1 MSRQGGSS
9 RRGLPPTAAGVPAP
23 ADKRFRRSE
32 VRQGRRRSGRTW
44 LRRGAWWGAGA
55 LTALALAAWI
65 GSAMADAAALRVD
78 HLDVRGNRQVTL
90 ADVEARLDG
99 IRGESVLRVNLEQY
113 RARLLESPWVASAEL
128 WRVLPSSVQVRIVE
142 RVPLAVARSR
152 GQLFLVDDTGVRIDT
167 FGPQYR
173 QYDLP
178 IVDGL
183 VPAAATDGAVDPMR
197 IRLVQRL
204 FTEVSARDDL
214 FQRISQVDVTDARNA
229 VVLLDGEPASLQ
241 LGDREFL
248 SRLER
253 YLEIE
258 PQLRDKPP
266 VEYYKLQFGDRVW
279 VK

>member
-1 MSRQGGSS
+1 MSRSAS
-9 RRGLPPTAAGVPAP
+9 RRGLPPAAAAIPAP

-32 VRQGRRRSGRTW
+32 VRQGRRRSGRTL
-44 LRRGAWWGAGA
+44 LRRGVWWGAGA
-55 LTALALAAWI
+55 LIMLAIAAWI
-65 GSAMADAAALRVD
+65 GSTLADASALRVD
-78 HLDVRGNRQVTL
+78 RLDVRGNRQVS
-90 ADVEARLDG
+90 AAEVDARLDG
-99 IRGESVLRVNLEQY
+99 IRGESVLRVDLEKY
-113 RARLLESPWVASAEL
+113 RAKLLESKWISSAEL
-128 WRVLPSSVQVRIVE
+128 WRVLPSTVQVRIVE

-152 GQLFLVDDTGVRIDT
+152 GQLFLVDDSGVIDT

-173 QYDLP
+173 QFDVP

-183 VPAAATDGAVDPMR
+183 IPAAEAGERVDPAR
-197 IRLVQRL
+197 VQLVRRL
-204 FTEVSARDDL
+204 FAEVSTRDDL
-214 FQRISQVDVTDARNA
+214 FQRISQVDVADARNA
-229 VVLLDGEPASLQ
+229 VVLLDGEPAALH

-258 PQLRDKPP
+258 PQLRESPP